1 MAQHL
6 DNTDRFFLTRKNR
19 FPEQFLDDVR
29 ALVTT
34 TVSEIVSKNKDF
46 NFVQDLNSSLG
57 FFLYDLLS
65 LVDRGFVFDLIKNY
79 CKEVQNNK

>member
-6 DNTDRFFLTRKNR
+6 DNTDRFFLPRKGR

-29 ALVTT
+29 ALVHT
-34 TVSEIVSKNKDF
+34 TVSEIVNKNRDF
-46 NFVQDLNSSLG
+46 SFAQDLNSSLG

-65 LVDRGFVFDLIKNY
+65 LVDRGFVFELIKQY
-79 CKEVQNNK
+79 CKEVSQC